1 MLRINP
7 AERFYVEALNDA
19 IVALNDTFWLY
30 LIIPVLAVL
39 SLYFTVRS
47 GAVQIRMI
55 PEMVRAMVGKAETAE
70 DGKKAISSFQAFAIS
85 AAARIGTGNIAGVA
99 TAIALGGPGAV
110 FWMWVMGLV
119 VGAASFVESTLAQLY
134 KVRDKAGFRGG
145 PAYYMLHGLRARW
158 MGVLFAV
165 VITITF
171 GFVFNAVQSNTI
183 VGAIMT
189 SVEATGATGMG
200 WLQPVLGLALVALT
214 AAVIFGGVRRIAH
227 VAQLLVPFMAGLYMI
242 LGLVIVVLNIDALPG
257 VLGQIFANAFGFQE
271 IAAGGLG
278 AAIVQGVRRGMF
290 SNEAGLGSAPNAGA
304 TASVSHPVKQGL
316 VQTLGVYVDT
326 LLVCSTTAFIV
337 LLSNPTYGENRGPT
351 MTQEALQFNLG
362 NWSLHLLTLIILLVA
377 FTSVLG
383 NYFYGESNVGFLTQ
397 NRAVLTGYR
406 WIVLVVTFLGAI
418 GSSDLVWN
426 LADTTMGVMA
436 LVNLAAIAPL
446 SAIAFKLLRD
456 YNEQRKQGLDPVFT
470 RDRLPELTGV
480 ECWEPK
486 ATEPEKTT
494 AG

>member
-1 MLRINP
+1 MLRTTP

-39 SLYFTVRS
+39 SLYFTFRS

-110 FWMWVMGLV
+110 FWMWIMGLV

-134 KVRDKAGFRGG
+134 KVRDKSGFRGG
-145 PAYYMLHGLRARW
+145 PAYYMLHGLRAKW

-165 VITITF
+165 VITVTF

-189 SVEATGATGMG
+189 SVEATGATGMS
-200 WLQPVLGLALVALT
+200 WLEPVLGLALVAVT

-242 LGLVIVVLNIDALPG
+242 LGLVIVVLNIDALPS
-257 VLGQIFANAFGFQE
+257 VFGQIFANAFGFE
-271 IAAGGLG
+271 EMAAGGVG

-406 WIVLVVTFLGAI
+406 WVVLVVTFLGAI

-426 LADTTMGVMA
+426 LADTTMGLMA

-446 SAIAFKLLRD
+446 SAIAFKLLKD

-486 ATEPEKTT
+486 ATEPERTS
-494 AG
+494 AS

>member
-1 MLRINP
+1 M
-7 AERFYVEALNDA
+7 EALNDA

-110 FWMWVMGLV
+110 FWMWMMGLV

-158 MGVLFAV
+158 MGVIFAV

-183 VGAIMT
+183 VGAVMT
-189 SVEATGATGMG
+189 SVEATGATGTG
-200 WLQPVLGLALVALT
+200 WLEPVLGLALVALT

-227 VAQLLVPFMAGLYMI
+227 VAQLLVPFMAGLYMV

-257 VLGQIFANAFGFQE
+257 VVGQIFANAFGFEE

-426 LADTTMGVMA
+426 LADTTMGIMA

-446 SAIAFKLLRD
+446 SAVAFKLLRD

-470 RDRLPELTGV
+470 RDRIPELTGV
-480 ECWEPK
+480 ECWDPK
-486 ATEPEKTT
+486 TPEPEK
-494 AG
+494 APAS